1 MSTIDPAMSTTGA
14 SNGQTSKTTS
24 LTDRSK
30 LGKDDFL
37 KLLTTQL
44 QHQDPL
50 SPMDNMQFMSQMAQF
65 STLEQITN
73 LEEEIARQT
82 FTNQVNQSIALIGH
96 TVDYLDADGHAAQG
110 VAQRVAFANGKITV
124 SIDGNDVAP
133 DHITGVQ

>member
-1 MSTIDPAMSTTGA
+1 MSIDPVS
-14 SNGQTSKTTS
+14 SSSGQTPSTS
-24 LTDRSK
+24 PTDRSR

-37 KLLTTQL
+37 KLLATQL

-73 LEEEIARQT
+73 LETEMTRLT

-96 TVDYLDADGHAAQG
+96 TVDYVDADGQTTQG
-110 VAQRVAFANGKITV
+110 VAQSVGFADGKISV
-124 SIDGNDVAP
+124 KIDGNDVAP
-133 DHITGVQ
+133 DHITGVR